1 VRRTGTGYGCRVS
14 EYEYVIVG
22 AGAAGCVLANRLSAG
37 GASVC
42 LLESG
47 GSDRHLGVR
56 APAAFPTLF
65 QTARDWNLLSE
76 PEPGLHGRRWYLPR
90 GRMLGGSSSMNA
102 MFYVRGHRSDF
113 DGWVD
118 EHGAVGWGY
127 DEMLPLFK
135 RSEHNDEIRDEF
147 HGTTGEL
154 NVTRRRWLSKYWQP
168 FTDSAVAAG
177 VQRVDDYNGA
187 QMEGASLLQATTRRG
202 RRHSAAEA
210 FLGPARGR
218 ANLTV
223 ETGANARRILIEN
236 GRAVGVEH
244 ANGTARAAREVI
256 VAAGSYGSPQL
267 LMLSGVGP
275 AGHLREHGIEVLVDQ
290 ANVGQHLQEH
300 PMAFVNWRVSGDTL
314 DDADSPRNLL
324 PWLLAGRGKLS
335 SNIGEAVVHW
345 RSDPS
350 LEAPDFQ
357 IPQAPVYFWEHG
369 FRKTGAPA
377 LSVGAAFLRPRSRG
391 AVTLRSADP
400 GDHPRVLNNALTS
413 EGEVDAM
420 LRALELIRD
429 IASRP
434 PLRDMLGEELNPSS
448 TIRGRDG
455 LTAWLRATCEHEYHP
470 SCTCRIGSPEEGVVD
485 TELRVHGV
493 EALRVADASV
503 QPRIVSANTQAVT
516 LAIAERCSDLVLGR
530 YGAMASMPRRSAE
543 RESLPEST
551 GSIR

>member
-1 VRRTGTGYGCRVS
+1 VAAAS
-14 EYEYVIVG
+14 EHDYVIVG
-22 AGAAGCVLANRLSAG
+22 AGAAGCVLANRLSAD

-47 GSDRHLGVR
+47 GSDRHLGVK

-65 QTARDWNLLSE
+65 QTTRDWNLLSE

-90 GRMLGGSSSMNA
+90 GRMLGGSTSMNA

-113 DGWVD
+113 ERWVQD
-118 EHGAVGWGY
+118 FGATGWGY
-127 DEMLPLFK
+127 DELLPLFK
-135 RSEHNDEIRDEF
+135 RSEHNEDIRDEF

-154 NVTRRRWLSKYWQP
+154 NVTRKRWLSRYWEP
-168 FTDSAVAAG
+168 FLDAAVAAG
-177 VQRVDDYNGA
+177 IERVEDYNGA
-187 QMEGASLLQATTRRG
+187 RMEGASLLQTMTRRG

-210 FLGPARGR
+210 FLKPARGR
-218 ANLTV
+218 GNLTV
-223 ETGANARRILIEN
+223 ETGAHARRIVLEN
-236 GRAVGVEH
+236 GRAVAVEH
-244 ANGTARAAREVI
+244 AKGTSRAAREVI

-275 AGHLREHGIEVLVDQ
+275 AEHLRDHGIEVLVDNG
-290 ANVGQHLQEH
+290 NVGQHLQEH
-300 PMAFVNWRVSGDTL
+300 PMLFVNWRVSGDTL
-314 DDADSPRNLL
+314 DDAADPKHLL

-350 LEAPDFQ
+350 LAAPDFQ

-377 LSVGAAFLRPRSRG
+377 LSVGAAYLGPTSRG

-400 GDHPRVLNNALTS
+400 GDHPRVLNNALTTD
-413 EGEVDAM
+413 GEVDAM
-420 LRALELIRD
+420 LRALELIRE

-434 PLRDMLGEELNPSS
+434 PLRDLLGEELNPSAAVD
-448 TIRGRDG
+448 GRDA

-470 SCTCRIGSPEEGVVD
+470 SCTCRIGSPEDGVVD
-485 TELRVHGV
+485 PELRVHGV
-493 EALRVADASV
+493 EGLRVADASV

-516 LAIAERCSDLVLGR
+516 LAIAERCSDLLLGR
-530 YGAMASMPRRSAE
+530 AAAPAQQ
-543 RESLPEST
+543 LAPA
-551 GSIR
+551 